1 MTDKIE
7 TKKVGSNNVDKNKKL
22 EKKLKSG
29 TGNSSSKKDLNA
41 INDTDLS
48 NDKKIGNE
56 LTNTLP
62 NVKERNAIDEE
73 LMKNFE
79 REVMGE
85 NIKGRKSDLKER
97 NLNQMVEVLHLRLSS
112 LSGAAQTRMR
122 LCEEDVNP
130 NSQKT
135 SKEAPKL
142 TDEYENE
149 TTSKP
154 SNTGINKSNQNNVN
168 DKHNLVSTDGIF
180 IDPQHLVIRTKP
192 VTETSKKLELQL
204 EDTFGTANLRDLKGK
219 KSKNNQKERSKKFEQ
234 QKNEAKKMQRLKLEK
249 DLAGNMEQFVTR
261 SAHDPELN
269 FTAPFND
276 TEDLHWPISIKWPDR
291 DPRSLNPENAEGQMD
306 PELILQYAVGRI
318 NLPAC
323 EPMFLWLMRQAIIQD
338 YFVSLFWLIKVK
350 FFQAISTTDDEE
362 YLIKSLSITFAKIID
377 LVALRA
383 YAEHEKDFTYKYLPF
398 ILSNA
403 VHFAFYFLCP
413 GSRHIYSKGFRKTIF
428 LQVVQIMHGVQLC
441 PITVKVLWS
450 KLFPEEN
457 HEGDDEGIDEGHETV
472 PVQIAF
478 NSSKKLPAVKTGIL
492 NVTLNESTMNMSG
505 VSSPGGLNKSMSDGH
520 LLIGTKNGGIMSD
533 NDGNS
538 TQPSRPW
545 SAGEDLDKEFSKTKP
560 PLLPTVKVFN
570 STKIV
575 HPTPF
580 SRTLLKPCLEKPGKN
595 VVALRQSQELS
606 DAKEM
611 SPLIQQYLAAESSS
625 GVRGSQK
632 ISKTVPV
639 SWCAAGGSDTHKKI
653 IIERELHENFTDKA
667 KQLEKEY
674 KNLNWQSHRLK
685 IKSLQQVDKAL
696 NSVLNSGNTSIS
708 RYSLDLLKRSRN
720 SKGQI
725 IKESSTL
732 EIPVE
737 DSDYMKWANYDD
749 DLDAFFASL

>member
-1 MTDKIE
+1 MSDKKLG
-7 TKKVGSNNVDKNKKL
+7 TSNIDKNKKT
-22 EKKLKSG
+22 EKKLKN
-29 TGNSSSKKDLNA
+29 TNVNGNNKRDLNTTSD
-41 INDTDLS
+41 IDVN
-48 NDKKIGNE
+48 NDKKVGNE
-56 LTNTLP
+56 LVNALP
-62 NVKERNAIDEE
+62 NVKEKNEIEEE

-85 NIKGRKSDLKER
+85 NIQGRKSDLKER

-112 LSGAAQTRMR
+112 LKSNARTRMT
-122 LCEEDVNP
+122 LCLEDINP

-142 TDEYENE
+142 TDDYENE

-154 SNTGINKSNQNNVN
+154 SNSGINKSNQNNAN
-168 DKHNLVSTDGIF
+168 DKHNLVSAEGIF

-192 VTETSKKLELQL
+192 VTETSKKLEQQL

-269 FTAPFND
+269 FTAPFD
-276 TEDLHWPISIKWPDR
+276 VTEDPDWPISIKWPDR
-291 DPRSLNPENAEGQMD
+291 DPRSQNPENSEGQMD

-318 NLPAC
+318 NIPSS
-323 EPMFLWLMRQAIIQD
+323 ESMFLWLMRQAIIQD

-362 YLIKSLSITFAKIID
+362 YLIRSLSITFAKIID
-377 LVALRA
+377 LVAARA

-413 GSRHIYSKGFRKTIF
+413 GSRHLFSKGFRKTVF

-457 HEGDDEGIDEGHETV
+457 HEGDDEGVDEGHETV
-472 PVQIAF
+472 PVQLAF
-478 NSSKKLPAVKTGIL
+478 NSSKKLPAVKT
-492 NVTLNESTMNMSG
+492 TEQLNESSMNMSG
-505 VSSPGGLNKSMSDGH
+505 VSSPGMLNKSKSDGH
-520 LLIGTKNGGIMSD
+520 LLNGSKNSGIMVD

-538 TQPSRPW
+538 SQPTRPW
-545 SAGEDLDKEFSKTKP
+545 SAGEDYDKEYGKSKP
-560 PLLPTVKVFN
+560 PLLPTVKVYN

-580 SRTLLKPCLEKPGKN
+580 ARTLLKPCLEKPDKHA
-595 VVALRQSQELS
+595 VALRQNQELS

-611 SPLIQQYLAAESSS
+611 SPLMQQYLSAESSS

-632 ISKTVPV
+632 IAKTVPV

-653 IIERELHENFTDKA
+653 IIEKELHENFTDKA
-667 KQLEKEY
+667 KELEKEY

-685 IKSLQQVDKAL
+685 IKSLKQVDKAL

-725 IKESSTL
+725 IKESTTL
-732 EIPVE
+732 EVPVE
-737 DSDYMKWANYDD
+737 DSDIMKWANYDD
-749 DLDAFFASL
+749 DLDAFFANL